1 MEEVVKS
8 HRKLAGLVPVKVRDD
23 TLALAM
29 ERSGFDDPAALV
41 EFSLR
46 LLIEPDPSAEF
57 ARASR
62 GSLSDFDLRI

>member
-1 MEEVVKS
+1 MDKAAKS
-8 HRKLAGLVPVKVRDD
+8 HRKLAGLVPVKVRAD
-23 TLALAM
+23 TLDLAM

-46 LLIEPDPSAEF
+46 LLIASDPSAAF

-62 GSLSDFDLRI
+62 GSLPEFDLNL